1 MRFSFIEPHL
11 KTCGGIRRIVELSNH
26 LVERGH
32 KVTIYHPSGEKCQ
45 WLPCRALTKKLSLIE
60 QDRHEI
66 LIYNYPP
73 QNKFFSQTPA
83 KLKIYYLLHA
93 YHIVYDKES
102 VLPTY
107 RQPHVLKVACS
118 QWVEK
123 SVREFI
129 GSKLPVMYG
138 GINRNIF
145 HPVPGRKKEVDV
157 VFYGSKRR
165 WKGTDTILKACE
177 IGNFSYDFYEG
188 KNLPQEKL
196 ADFIT
201 KGRVFASGSWYEG
214 WNNCSL
220 EAMACG
226 MPVITTDCGGC
237 REFAINGVT
246 ALLAPPQ
253 DPIAMAAGIELLLKN
268 PQLRQDLAA
277 QGYKKSLIYDWGRF
291 AKDWGK
297 LVKQHL

>member
-1 MRFSFIEPHL
+1 MKFSFIEPHL
-11 KTCGGIRRIVELSNH
+11 KISGGIRRIVELSNH

-32 KVTIYHPSGEKCQ
+32 KVTIYHPSGEKCR
-45 WLPCRALTKKLSLIE
+45 WLPCRALTKKLSLLP

-73 QNKFFSQTPA
+73 QNKYFTATPA
-83 KLKIYYLLHA
+83 KLKIYYILHA
-93 YHIVYDKES
+93 NHIVHNRKLI
-102 VLPTY
+102 LPTY

-123 SVREFI
+123 EVRKYT
-129 GSKLPVMYG
+129 GSRLPIMYAG
-138 GINRNIF
+138 VNRQIF
-145 HPVPGRKKEVDV
+145 HPVPRRKKEVDV

-177 IGNFSYDFYEG
+177 IGGFSYDFYAG
-188 KNLPQEKL
+188 KNLPQKKL

-201 KGRVFASGSWYEG
+201 KGRVFVSGSWYEG

-226 MPVITTDCGGC
+226 LPVVTTDCGGC
-237 REFAINGVT
+237 REFALNGVT
-246 ALLAPPQ
+246 ALVVPPRE
-253 DPIAMAAGIELLLKN
+253 PAAMAKAIKLLLKDI
-268 PQLRQDLAA
+268 QLRKKLAT
-277 QGYKKSLIYDWGRF
+277 QGYKRSLTYDWRRIV
-291 AKDWGK
+291 KDWEE
-297 LVKQHL
+297 LINRFL